1 MRLAINLRTL
11 DMNAK
16 KPIASCTR
24 LLAGVLVLGLCVP
37 NVWAKGPDPLP
48 AAIESGSHL
57 FTTDTFGGKGMT
69 CQSCHSGGGKI
80 PGQVDIGGKM
90 SQMAAQSR
98 PVHQAT
104 FAGLANGSKIPS
116 LSNAAAIFPRF
127 SPKFGK
133 VITLEDQIRGC
144 IAGGLGGK
152 PPAYGSQKL
161 N

>member
-1 MRLAINLRTL
+1 
-11 DMNAK
+11 MNAK

-37 NVWAKGPDPLP
+37 NVWAKGPDPLH

-57 FTTDTFGGKGMT
+57 FTTDTFGGRGMT

-80 PGQVDIGGKM
+80 AGQ
-90 SQMAAQSR
+90 
-98 PVHQAT
+98 
-104 FAGLANGSKIPS
+104 LANGSKIPS

-127 SPKFGK
+127 SPRFGK

-161 N
+161 NDLVSYLTFLSNGKPIDMGGKPK

>member
-1 MRLAINLRTL
+1 
-11 DMNAK
+11 MNAK

-24 LLAGVLVLGLCVP
+24 LLAGVLVLGLCAP
-37 NVWAKGPDPLP
+37 AAWAKGPDPLH

-57 FTTDTFGGKGMT
+57 FTTDTFGGRGMT

-80 PGQVDIGGKM
+80 AGQ
-90 SQMAAQSR
+90 
-98 PVHQAT
+98 
-104 FAGLANGSKIPS
+104 LANGSKIPS

-161 N
+161 NDLVSYLTFLSNGKPIDMGGKPK

>member
-1 MRLAINLRTL
+1 
-11 DMNAK
+11 MNAK

-24 LLAGVLVLGLCVP
+24 LLAGVLVLGLCAP
-37 NVWAKGPDPLP
+37 NVWAKGPDSLH

-57 FTTDTFGGKGMT
+57 FTTDTFGGRGMT

-80 PGQVDIGGKM
+80 SGQ
-90 SQMAAQSR
+90 
-98 PVHQAT
+98 
-104 FAGLANGSKIPS
+104 LANGGKIPS
-116 LSNAAAIFPRF
+116 LSNAAAIFPRY
-127 SPKFGK
+127 SPRAGK

-161 N
+161 NDLVSYLTFLSNGKPIDMGGKPK

>member
-1 MRLAINLRTL
+1 
-11 DMNAK
+11 MNAK

-24 LLAGVLVLGLCVP
+24 LLAGVMVLGLCAP
-37 NVWAKGPDPLP
+37 NVWAKGPDPLH

-57 FTTDTFGGKGMT
+57 FTTDTFGGRGMT

-80 PGQVDIGGKM
+80 PGQ
-90 SQMAAQSR
+90 
-98 PVHQAT
+98 
-104 FAGLANGSKIPS
+104 LANGSKIPS
-116 LSNAAAIFPRF
+116 LSNAAAIFPRY
-127 SPKFGK
+127 SPRAGK

-161 N
+161 NDLVSYLTFLSNGKPIDMGGKPK

>member
-1 MRLAINLRTL
+1 
-11 DMNAK
+11 MNAK

-24 LLAGVLVLGLCVP
+24 LLAGVLVLGLCAP
-37 NVWAKGPDPLP
+37 NAWAKGPDPLH

-57 FTTDTFGGKGMT
+57 FTTDTFGGRGMT

-80 PGQVDIGGKM
+80 AGQ
-90 SQMAAQSR
+90 
-98 PVHQAT
+98 
-104 FAGLANGSKIPS
+104 LANGSKIPS

-133 VITLEDQIRGC
+133 VISLEDQIRGC

-152 PPAYGSQKL
+152 PPAYGSRTLTDLASYLTFLSNGKPIDMGGKPK
-161 N
+161 

>member
-1 MRLAINLRTL
+1 
-11 DMNAK
+11 MNAK

-24 LLAGVLVLGLCVP
+24 LLAGVLVLGLCAP
-37 NVWAKGPDPLP
+37 AAWAKGPDPLH
-48 AAIESGSHL
+48 AAIKSGSHL
-57 FTTDTFGGKGMT
+57 FTTDTFGGRGMT

-80 PGQVDIGGKM
+80 AGQ
-90 SQMAAQSR
+90 
-98 PVHQAT
+98 
-104 FAGLANGSKIPS
+104 LANGSKIPS

-144 IAGGLGGK
+144 IAGRLGGK

-161 N
+161 NDLVSYLTFLSNGKPIDMGGKPK

>member
-1 MRLAINLRTL
+1 
-11 DMNAK
+11 MNAK

-24 LLAGVLVLGLCVP
+24 LLAGVLVLGLCAP
-37 NVWAKGPDPLP
+37 NVWAKGPDPLH

-57 FTTDTFGGKGMT
+57 FTTDTFGGRGMT
-69 CQSCHSGGGKI
+69 CQSCHSGGGKVA
-80 PGQVDIGGKM
+80 GQ
-90 SQMAAQSR
+90 
-98 PVHQAT
+98 
-104 FAGLANGSKIPS
+104 LANGSKIPS

-127 SPKFGK
+127 SPKFDK

-161 N
+161 NDLASYLTFLSNGKPIDMGGKPK